1 MNFLIPFIILITIVV
16 FIHEYGHYYFAKR
29 YGVGVTDFS
38 IGFGKEIFG
47 WNDKYGTRWK
57 VCWIPL
63 GGYVKFFGDRNVFS
77 QSEQEEAIKQYKDED
92 RQKLFIL
99 KPLYQRAIIVAAGPL
114 ANFVLAIFIFTMIN
128 MFVGKDMTP
137 AVINEVQKDS
147 PAFVAGMKKNDK
159 IISIDNKKVVSILE
173 VSTFISTSTSE
184 VIEFIILRNDQE
196 ISLLVKPNLVES
208 KDTLGNSV
216 KKRMVGIKLSP
227 LNNEF
232 QKQRLGPAQSLY
244 YSINEVWFVSVTSLK
259 YLGSMLTGSA
269 DSSQLGGPI
278 RIAKI
283 TGQVAKYGIVPF
295 LSIMAYISISLGLI
309 NLFPIPM
316 LDGGHLMFYF
326 FEKVLGRPLK
336 QKTQEG
342 FFRIGL
348 FLLFSLMF
356 FAFLTTFLLILNALM
371 AYGDERPF
379 EIVPFFL
386 KGNQEGLA
394 DACNSADVIFFIH
407 WY

>member
-1 MNFLIPFIILITIVV
+1 MNFLIPFLILIMIVV

-29 YGVGVTDFS
+29 YGVGITDFS
-38 IGFGKEIFG
+38 IGFGREIFG
-47 WNDKYGTRWK
+47 WNDKSGTRWK

-77 QSEQEEAIKQYKDED
+77 QTEQQEVIDKYSEED
-92 RQKLFIL
+92 RNKLFIL
-99 KPLYQRAIIVAAGPL
+99 KPLYQRSLIIAAGPL
-114 ANFVLAIFIFTMIN
+114 ANFVLAIIIFSIIN
-128 MFVGKDMTP
+128 MFVGKDFTP
-137 AVINEVQKDS
+137 AVIDEVTINS
-147 PAFVAGMKKNDK
+147 PAYEAGIQKNDK
-159 IISIDNKKVVSILE
+159 IVSIDNNKVQSILE
-173 VSTFISTSTSE
+173 VSTFISTSTAE
-184 VIEFIILRNDQE
+184 IIEFTVLRNEQE
-196 ISLLVKPNLVES
+196 VTLYVKPNLVQS
-208 KDTLGNSV
+208 KDSLGNSV
-216 KKRMVGIKLSP
+216 KKRMIGIKLSP

-232 QKQRLGPAQSLY
+232 KKQRLGPSKAIY
-244 YSINEVWFVSVTSLK
+244 YSIKEVWSVSVTSLK
-259 YLGSMLTGSA
+259 YLGNMLIGSA

-283 TGQVAKYGIVPF
+283 TGQVAEHGVVPF

-326 FEKVLGRPLK
+326 FEKVLGRPLS

-356 FAFLTTFLLILNALM
+356 FATFN
-371 AYGDERPF
+371 D
-379 EIVPFFL
+379 L
-386 KGNQEGLA
+386 KYLGL
-394 DACNSADVIFFIH
+394 F
-407 WY
+407 